1 MCINTISAIW
11 HWQQKEQ
18 EQLQLSATKINKE
31 NKVHDVWVWVFVC
44 VYFCWRKHLQATHFA
59 ITFPILPKISLKTKT
74 VKTQRGW
81 SGKNPR
87 DYLIQ
92 LSHFTDKKPEAQGG
106 WNVLSTIVLFFDG
119 GTRTLEKYIDLSS
132 TRALRWNTD
141 GFPVT
146 GIDWWKLIWYI
157 YYSELFTL
165 GHQRPHLENYYS
177 QAS

>member
-106 WNVLSTIVLFFDG
+106 DMFCLQLCCFLMVEPELGRHLLIFLPQEPLG
-119 GTRTLEKYIDLSS
+119 ETLM
-132 TRALRWNTD
+132 
-141 GFPVT
+141 GFQ
-146 GIDWWKLIWYI
+146 W
-157 YYSELFTL
+157 
-165 GHQRPHLENYYS
+165 LE
-177 QAS
+177 

>member
-44 VYFCWRKHLQATHFA
+44 VYFCWRKHLQITHFA
-59 ITFPILPKISLKTKT
+59 TTFPIFPKISLKKKT
-74 VKTQRGW
+74 VNTQRSW
-81 SGKNPR
+81 SERNPR
-87 DYLIQ
+87 QCLIQ

-106 WNVLSTIVLFFDG
+106 EMFCLQLCYFLMVEPELGRHLLIFLPQV
-119 GTRTLEKYIDLSS
+119 
-132 TRALRWNTD
+132 RWNTD

-146 GIDWWKLIWYI
+146 GVDRWKLILYT
-157 YYSELFTL
+157 YYSDLFAL
-165 GHQRPHLENYYS
+165 GHQGPHLESCYS